1 MPTLSPTKYE
11 KVRIRLEKV
20 WHKYFVF
27 LFTVHFFEVQMKCH
41 NKKKW
46 WSMKRNFKRQ
56 VEEQK
61 M

>member
-27 LFTVHFFEVQMKCH
+27 LFTVHFFEVPNEVPQ
-41 NKKKW
+41 
-46 WSMKRNFKRQ
+46 
-56 VEEQK
+56 QK
-61 M
+61 EMVVNEAEF